1 MATAAI
7 SHSFH
12 PPSELYAP
20 EVAVGILLSPL
31 FFKGDAV
38 IHETGE
44 PWNNETVLQKSLLFQ
59 TGLSESATDLTSRAF
74 SRLQISGCLTAVISL
89 SAPVFCFMII
99 FFLIAEHLLFRD
111 TT

>member
-38 IHETGE
+38 IHETVE

-74 SRLQISGCLTAVISL
+74 SRLQISGCLTAVISVCSCL
-89 SAPVFCFMII
+89 LLHDYY
-99 FFLIAEHLLFRD
+99 FFFFN
-111 TT
+111 